1 MFLLNVFVFLFGLAV
16 GSFLNAVIYRMGESF
31 NSAQGKKSA
40 FKGRSYCPQCK
51 HQLSWQDLIPVAS
64 FVMLGGRCRYCGKPI
79 SWQYPLVELATAIIF
94 VAIFNFEFSPSA
106 GGLNEFLIPQFLNL
120 LYLAAVASLLIILF
134 VYDLRHYI
142 LPDKVLLPAIFIS
155 GIWYVV
161 SRMFFQSYTRY
172 EILNT
177 LYAALGTTAFFLA
190 VFLFSRGR
198 AMGFGDVK
206 LAFFMGLF
214 LGWPNILVALFA
226 AFFAGAI
233 IGIGLIAFQKKELKS
248 EIPFGPFLIAG
259 TFLALF
265 WGSRI
270 VEEYN
275 ALLN

>member
-16 GSFLNAVIYRMGESF
+16 GSFLNAVIYRIGESF

-177 LYAALGTTAFFLA
+177 LYAALGTTAFFLS
-190 VFLFSRGR
+190 VFLFS
-198 AMGFGDVK
+198 
-206 LAFFMGLF
+206 
-214 LGWPNILVALFA
+214 